1 MPAVPRG
8 GAGCAGEVIPLA
20 HAFQT
25 LTGAG
30 LVLRPDGSAQEAA
43 AALAERG
50 ALPYRLKAKEGIA
63 LLAGSPLATALAL
76 ARLRSAERLA
86 AQLLASAAAAI
97 DALAAPLDPYDEAVG
112 RLAGDPLLEE
122 VLADLRRA
130 TGGLEAGR
138 RGLGHPRRGR
148 RAGGPGRRGPQA
160 PVSFRVA
167 PQVLAQLRRTLGRLD
182 EDVRRA
188 LVAVTDSPA
197 VVDGRVVAGGGF
209 HAVGLAAGMDAA
221 ALSLVQAAELAGQRL
236 HRLLDSR
243 FSGLP
248 DQLSPDPGPVTGLVV
263 VHKRAVG
270 ALHEA
275 RRLAVP
281 ASAGQA
287 DTSLGQEDAASFA
300 PEAAEQLRRVEQ
312 LTREVVACELL
323 AARQAWWLRR
333 DVAGGRAGA
342 ACGLPAGTGRARCTG
357 PAPRP
362 RPGPG
367 GRGRWSATSCPCRR
381 PWGGTTSRSVGEG
394 SGNARALAD
403 ATLTAMRA
411 VAETYLDAASTTP
424 LHPLAR
430 AALVEALDEFGDP
443 ARLYGR
449 ARRARLRLDRSREQ
463 LAAALGAA
471 PDELIFTSGGTEAA
485 NLAVTGLARAARRR
499 RHLVVSAVEHTSVL
513 APARAL
519 AAQGFELTEVGVD
532 HAGRVDPEELAAAVR
547 DDTLLVCLQHANHE
561 VGTVQPVREAAD
573 LAHERGALLLVDA
586 CQTVG
591 RLPVDLADLG
601 ADLLVG
607 SGHKVYGP
615 PGTGF
620 LVASRR
626 ARLRPVL
633 VGDERERRRRA
644 GMENLPGVAAMAAAV
659 LARVAEA
666 PAEHDRLAGLSDRLL
681 AGLATI
687 PEVIVHGDPARRLPH
702 LVAFSVLYIEGEAL
716 LLLLDAKGIA
726 VHSGSSCTAD
736 TQEPS
741 HVLAAMGAIT
751 HGSVRVSFLHD
762 ATEADVD
769 RLLEVL
775 PAAVA
780 DLREMTELDTQ
791 AIERATEGR

>member
-1 MPAVPRG
+1 VDNSEHPIPWLGYAPPPGDSAATSGV
-8 GAGCAGEVIPLA
+8 GAWV
-20 HAFQT
+20 
-25 LTGAG
+25 
-30 LVLRPDGSAQEAA
+30 
-43 AALAERG
+43 ERG
-50 ALPYRLKAKEGIA
+50 L
-63 LLAGSPLATALAL
+63 
-76 ARLRSAERLA
+76 
-86 AQLLASAAAAI
+86 
-97 DALAAPLDPYDEAVG
+97 
-112 RLAGDPLLEE
+112 
-122 VLADLRRA
+122 
-130 TGGLEAGR
+130 R
-138 RGLGHPRRGR
+138 RGL
-148 RAGGPGRRGPQA
+148 
-160 PVSFRVA
+160 
-167 PQVLAQLRRTLGRLD
+167 
-182 EDVRRA
+182 
-188 LVAVTDSPA
+188 
-197 VVDGRVVAGGGF
+197 
-209 HAVGLAAGMDAA
+209 
-221 ALSLVQAAELAGQRL
+221 
-236 HRLLDSR
+236 
-243 FSGLP
+243 
-248 DQLSPDPGPVTGLVV
+248 
-263 VHKRAVG
+263 
-270 ALHEA
+270 
-275 RRLAVP
+275 
-281 ASAGQA
+281 
-287 DTSLGQEDAASFA
+287 
-300 PEAAEQLRRVEQ
+300 
-312 LTREVVACELL
+312 
-323 AARQAWWLRR
+323 
-333 DVAGGRAGA
+333 
-342 ACGLPAGTGRARCTG
+342 RCD
-357 PAPRP
+357 
-362 RPGPG
+362 
-367 GRGRWSATSCPCRR
+367 
-381 PWGGTTSRSVGEG
+381 
-394 SGNARALAD
+394 GNAWDLAD

-463 LAAALGAA
+463 LAAALGTA

-561 VGTVQPVREAAD
+561 VGTVQPVREAAA

-591 RLPVDLADLG
+591 RLPVELADLG

-644 GMENLPGVAAMAAAV
+644 GMENLPGLAAMAAAV

-666 PAEHDRLAGLSDRLL
+666 PAEHDRLAGLSNRLL

-687 PEVIVHGDPARRLPH
+687 PEVIVHGDPARGLPH

>member
-1 MPAVPRG
+1 
-8 GAGCAGEVIPLA
+8 
-20 HAFQT
+20 
-25 LTGAG
+25 
-30 LVLRPDGSAQEAA
+30 
-43 AALAERG
+43 
-50 ALPYRLKAKEGIA
+50 
-63 LLAGSPLATALAL
+63 
-76 ARLRSAERLA
+76 
-86 AQLLASAAAAI
+86 
-97 DALAAPLDPYDEAVG
+97 
-112 RLAGDPLLEE
+112 
-122 VLADLRRA
+122 
-130 TGGLEAGR
+130 
-138 RGLGHPRRGR
+138 
-148 RAGGPGRRGPQA
+148 
-160 PVSFRVA
+160 
-167 PQVLAQLRRTLGRLD
+167 
-182 EDVRRA
+182 
-188 LVAVTDSPA
+188 
-197 VVDGRVVAGGGF
+197 
-209 HAVGLAAGMDAA
+209 
-221 ALSLVQAAELAGQRL
+221 
-236 HRLLDSR
+236 
-243 FSGLP
+243 
-248 DQLSPDPGPVTGLVV
+248 
-263 VHKRAVG
+263 
-270 ALHEA
+270 
-275 RRLAVP
+275 
-281 ASAGQA
+281 
-287 DTSLGQEDAASFA
+287 
-300 PEAAEQLRRVEQ
+300 
-312 LTREVVACELL
+312 
-323 AARQAWWLRR
+323 
-333 DVAGGRAGA
+333 
-342 ACGLPAGTGRARCTG
+342 
-357 PAPRP
+357 
-362 RPGPG
+362 
-367 GRGRWSATSCPCRR
+367 
-381 PWGGTTSRSVGEG
+381 
-394 SGNARALAD
+394 
-403 ATLTAMRA
+403 MRA

-449 ARRARLRLDRSREQ
+449 ARRARLLLDRSRER
-463 LAAALGAA
+463 LAVAVGAA

-532 HAGRVDPEELAAAVR
+532 HGGRVDPGELAAAMR

-573 LAHERGALLLVDA
+573 LAHEHGALLLVDA
-586 CQTVG
+586 CQTVA
-591 RLPVDLADLG
+591 RLPVDMAELG
-601 ADLLVG
+601 ADLLVA
-607 SGHKVYGP
+607 SGHKTYGP

-620 LVASRR
+620 LVATRR

-644 GMENLPGVAAMAAAV
+644 GMENLPGIAAMAAAV
-659 LARVAEA
+659 PARVAEA
-666 PAEHDRLAGLSDRLL
+666 PAERDRLAGLAARLL
-681 AGLATI
+681 AGLAAI
-687 PEVIVHGDPARRLPH
+687 PEVIVHGDPDPPGRLPH